1 VKRESENAD
10 LPRKVTHVLS
20 VVCPVYNE
28 ADNIIRVFD
37 ELRTKVSVPM
47 EVLIVYDRQE
57 DNTLPVV
64 RDVAARYP
72 FAVRLI
78 RNRFGAGALNAIR
91 TGFLES
97 QGEAVLVVMADLSDD
112 LSRVDEMYRLVTAAG
127 FAIVNGSRY
136 ALGGRQIG
144 GPFLKRLLSRLA
156 GVSLHYL
163 VKLPTHDVT
172 NSFKMYRQEFL
183 KGIIVESTGGFE
195 IGMELVVKAFVHGDR
210 ITELPT
216 TWTDRTAGQSRFR
229 LWKWL
234 PHYLRWYFY
243 AFRKLRVRKSLT
255 EV

>member
-1 VKRESENAD
+1 
-10 LPRKVTHVLS
+10 VLS
-20 VVCPVYNE
+20 IVCPVYNE
-28 ADNIIRVFD
+28 ADNIIHVFD

-47 EVLIVYDRQE
+47 EVLIVYDRAE

-64 RDVAARYP
+64 RAVAARYP
-72 FAVRLI
+72 FVVRLI
-78 RNRFGAGALNAIR
+78 RNRFGAGALNAIK

-97 QGEAVLVVMADLSDD
+97 RCEAVLVVMADLSDD
-112 LSRVDEMYRLVTAAG
+112 LSRVDEMYCLITAAG
-127 FAIVNGSRY
+127 FDIVNGSRY
-136 ALGGRQIG
+136 ASGGRQIG
-144 GPFLKRLLSRLA
+144 GPFLKGLLSRLA
-156 GVSLHYL
+156 GGSLHYL

-172 NSFKMYRQEFL
+172 NSFKMYRREFL
-183 KGIIVESTGGFE
+183 QGITLESTGGFE
-195 IGMELVVKAFVHGDR
+195 IGMELVVKAFVNGDR

-243 AFRKLRVRKSLT
+243 AFRKLRVKKSLT